1 MVAVLALV
9 VLAATLALAAWLALK
24 GGGPLGS
31 RRSPP
36 GVLRVGLSQPL
47 STLDPTAVTSPAD
60 RVIQAMVYEGVLVPG
75 ADGTLAPEPRLA
87 ETLPRSSTDG
97 LVWTVHCRRDV
108 SFHDGEPF
116 TCRDVEAR
124 LESLRANP
132 GALADS
138 DVDPTTLVTLL
149 SRVESTQLVDEHTLN
164 VSLRAPFAFFNEAL
178 AHPAA
183 VIARGEVGT
192 GPFQVEMWDA
202 DGATLAAFDDY
213 WGGPPELERVTI
225 QVETDA
231 AARIALLGDRFD
243 VVDAPPPNGPF
254 DDQTQVQSISAPGAQ
269 VIYAAVKRSV
279 APLDDPQIR
288 QALATGIDLDAL
300 ADQVYGGRALPAPL
314 LTSPAMPGYADLPT
328 VSADLRRA
336 REMQAN
342 AGLPDGYDVEVR
354 VDRRIPYW
362 ESLAEALR
370 LQLEDL
376 YVGGSVE
383 ALRVPLE
390 TFLAADPA
398 LSLVV
403 TAYTPPDTFAA
414 LSWLADAPPPGGR
427 NFVGYDNPAYRAW
440 LEQAGAAL
448 SPAARETALAGAREE
463 LAADSPLLFLV
474 APDVR
479 IATTSEV
486 SGLRV
491 SPLGWMVVTGETL
504 VLRR

>member
-9 VLAATLALAAWLALK
+9 VLAATLVLAAWLALK
-24 GGGPLGS
+24 DGGPLGS

-47 STLDPTAVTSPAD
+47 STLDPAAVTSAAD
-60 RVIQAMVYEGVLVPG
+60 HVVQSMVYEGVLAPSV
-75 ADGTLAPEPRLA
+75 DGTLALEPRLA
-87 ETLPRSSTDG
+87 ESLPRSSTDG
-97 LVWTVHCRRDV
+97 LVWTIHCRRDV

-116 TCRDVEAR
+116 TCQDVKAR
-124 LESLRANP
+124 LESLQTNP
-132 GALADS
+132 GALSNS
-138 DVDPTTLVTLL
+138 DVDPITLITLL
-149 SRVESTQLVDEHTLN
+149 RRIESTQLVDEYTLN

-192 GPFQVEMWDA
+192 GPFQIEQWDA
-202 DGATLAAFDDY
+202 DGATLTAFDDY

-225 QVETDA
+225 RVEVDVA
-231 AARIALLGDRFD
+231 ERMALLGDQFD

-254 DDQTQVQSISAPGAQ
+254 DGGTQALVSAPGAQ
-269 VIYAAVKRSV
+269 VICAAVRRSV

-300 ADQVYGGRALPAPL
+300 ADQVYGGHALPAPL
-314 LTSPAMPGYADLPT
+314 LTSPAMPDYADLPPIN
-328 VSADLRRA
+328 ADLRRA
-336 REMQAN
+336 RELQAN
-342 AGLPDGYDVEVR
+342 AGLPDGYDVDVY

-362 ESLAEALR
+362 EMFAEVLR

-376 YVGGSVE
+376 YIGGSVE

-390 TFLAADPA
+390 TFLAVDPA
-398 LSLVV
+398 LPLVV
-403 TAYTPPDTFAA
+403 TTYTPPDAYAA
-414 LSWLADAPPPGGR
+414 LSWLADAPPPDGR
-427 NFVGYDNPAYRAW
+427 NFVGYNNPAYRAW
-440 LEQAGAAL
+440 LEQATVAL

-479 IATTSEV
+479 VATTGEV